1 LTALVP
7 RGELVNGGVERE
19 KEKGEQQQQQDSVEL
34 HVSRPLFEVPLAE
47 VISMKNVRL
56 GDTLFE
62 N

>member
-1 LTALVP
+1 M
-7 RGELVNGGVERE
+7 NGGVERE